1 MGAQALVLTMLQ
13 RPYAC
18 TTSRQAGF
26 DQREKSP
33 SHERCDVQDSI
44 RLGLLLTDA
53 LLSTDVSLIR
63 ASVSPPDK
71 RPRTEAAEAPSGLP
85 SASDIRCASIT
96 AVLFHQPA

>member
-1 MGAQALVLTMLQ
+1 MATVLQ

-18 TTSRQAGF
+18 TTPCKHAWTSMAQPG
-26 DQREKSP
+26 QP
-33 SHERCDVQDSI
+33 DVQDSI

-71 RPRTEAAEAPSGLP
+71 RPRTEAAETPSGLP
-85 SASDIRCASIT
+85 PASAIRCASIT
-96 AVLFHQPA
+96 AVRSHPAA